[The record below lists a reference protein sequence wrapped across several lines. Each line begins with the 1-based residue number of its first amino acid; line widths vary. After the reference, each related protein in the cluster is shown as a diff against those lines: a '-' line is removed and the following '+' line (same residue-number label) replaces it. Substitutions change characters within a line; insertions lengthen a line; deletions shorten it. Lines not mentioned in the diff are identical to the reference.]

1 MSSNNSNWNIRDY
14 ALVQGINLLTNMVGQ
29 LRADITLLQSVMGGW
44 EKEKPLILEN
54 QVQLIFG
61 TSADDKPC
69 KYLVDC
75 LNKLND
81 HKLSEFPLREY
92 LIKLNSRCLSAIFR
106 AVRAHSHIWSKAQ
119 LQTILNALGT
129 AHVVQGKALP
139 YHDSGEVEDQK
150 KERKKKRYVLEYKE
164 D

>member
-1 MSSNNSNWNIRDY
+1 MSREQSNWNIRDY

-29 LRADITLLQSVMGGW
+29 LRADIGLLQGVMDGW
-44 EKEKPLILEN
+44 QKDSTLGFKN

-61 TSADDKPC
+61 TSAHDKSC
-69 KYLVDC
+69 EYLVDC

-81 HKLSEFPLREY
+81 HKLYEFPHREY

-106 AVRAHSHIWSKAQ
+106 AIRAHSHIWNQAQ
-119 LQTILNALGT
+119 LKTILNALGT
-129 AHVVQGKALP
+129 AHVVKGRSLP
-139 YHDSGEVEDQK
+139 YYDSGEEEGKKKEKQK
-150 KERKKKRYVLEYKE
+150 KKYILEYKE